1 MNSAVEI
8 MDTGFSCLVA
18 RLGVVDAERFVA
30 MIFICNSPEI
40 ILRGHF
46 IPYLVS
52 LYIMNCIH
60 SQIRD

>member
-30 MIFICNSPEI
+30 MIFICNSPGSFSGVI
-40 ILRGHF
+40 SYHISFRFIL
-46 IPYLVS
+46 
-52 LYIMNCIH
+52 
-60 SQIRD
+60 